1 MGHYFIVFIRIIR
14 GTHTSINFQTNIFVF
29 FVYYPCIDLHKT
41 PFCLSNSVLHL
52 ERGRLMY
59 TLEIFEMHNCIY
71 LKFEI
76 KIPTKFINVIMM

>member
-1 MGHYFIVFIRIIR
+1 MGHYFIVFIRIKIR
-14 GTHTSINFQTNIFVF
+14 GTHTSINFQT
-29 FVYYPCIDLHKT
+29 PCIDLHKT